1 MICADYARKQDAL
14 TRECLS
20 GYYHGKLN
28 EFLSEQ
34 NYNIGNTYRTCVIK
48 HYEKGLGVGTWG
60 QDKKIIASI
69 FEEYGLAPDFYLK
82 ILIDEINLIK
92 PTVII
97 AMGEFAMRTLTG
109 KEGISKWRGSCI
121 DIEPNLLAKLN
132 CKPRVM
138 IMQHLSIEHIDES
151 QRYILRVDFKKTIE
165 MLSKPH
171 SNLHDYTLIIARN
184 TNDYLRFRSQYPDNP
199 PEITPD
205 IETHH
210 GFITCVGVTFDGKT
224 ACTIPLLGS
233 KVELMEQCRMS
244 NLLARDL
251 QNPLIGKNNQNIGY
265 DKRILQRFG
274 YRVNP
279 IIWDTMLAAHT
290 IAPEYPKNLGFLT
303 SIYTNLPYHKDEGK
317 EFDPSKHSYDQLY
330 EYCGKDTITTKRIRD
345 AQAIDL
351 EEMEMT
357 EFFNDFVMRLFN
369 LYYENDSV
377 GFLIS
382 DQKRSELGAKY
393 EGMINLKIMELN
405 SITDP
410 VRLNLNSPSQIG
422 KWMELME
429 FPVYRH
435 RVDSGFMAVNTDV
448 KSMKKMRSKDP
459 KDWRKCKVPYEQA
472 IRFLNLTLLIR
483 RIEKILEYI
492 SVGVHPCGRVFTGS
506 KIAATTSGR
515 TAAGMTADRD
525 YVWVPDKKST
535 HDPAQSL
542 KNKSLGFNFQTVTK
556 HGFIIEGDDDEDIDE
571 GIIGKDVREMLI
583 ADPNMVIVEIDRS
596 QAEARVVD
604 LLAEDYESLEEY
616 GKLDKHC
623 KVASYVFTD
632 YTYEDIFRLSKIEKT
647 EQGLY
652 MRHAGKQGKHASNLD
667 IGEYMLSDLMNITLK
682 EAKLILTKINAA
694 YPQTKTVFHAQVEEQ
709 VRKTRT
715 MVNPYGRVRRFFK
728 KLDGHGIKVALSWY
742 PQSVISDGTKLAK
755 LKIGDY
761 IDQTKAWLVA
771 ENHDSI
777 TALVKRGYIRQYVS
791 IAKRHLEEEIDFRK
805 GTFFRDYMLKIP
817 AEVSVGRRD
826 WGHMKELKLKKM
838 RIAA

>member
-171 SNLHDYTLIIARN
+171 SSLHDYTLIIARN

-210 GFITCVGVTFDGKT
+210 GFITCVGVTFDGRV

-233 KVELMEQCRMS
+233 KVDLMEQCRMS

-279 IIWDTMLAAHT
+279 VTWDTMLAAHT

-351 EEMEMT
+351 EDMEMT
-357 EFFNDFVMRLFN
+357 EFFNAFVMRLFN

-393 EGMINLKIMELN
+393 EGLVNLKTMELQ

-422 KWMELME
+422 KWMDEML
-429 FPVYRH
+429 FPCYRH

-448 KSMKKMRSKDP
+448 ESMKKMRSKNP
-459 KDWRKCKVPYEQA
+459 VDWKKCKIPYEHA
-472 IRFLNLTLLIR
+472 TRFINLILLIR

-492 SVGVHPCGRVFTGS
+492 TVGLHPHGRVMTNV
-506 KIAATTSGR
+506 KIGATTSGR
-515 TAAGMTADRD
+515 TSNSMTADRD
-525 YVWVPDKKST
+525 YVWVPDKES
-535 HDPAQSL
+535 DIGQGL
-542 KNKSLGFNFQTVTK
+542 KNKSLGFSFQTVTK

-583 ADPNMVIVEIDRS
+583 ADPGMAIVEIDRS

-623 KVASYVFTD
+623 KVASFIFN
-632 YTYEDIFRLSKIEKT
+632 TYSYDDIFRLSKREKT
-647 EQGLY
+647 DEGEY
-652 MRHAGKQGKHASNLD
+652 MRFIGKKGKHATNYDMGDHRLSSMANINLKFA
-667 IGEYMLSDLMNITLK
+667 K
-682 EAKLILTKINAA
+682 EILIKLGKA
-694 YPQTKTVFHAQVEEQ
+694 YPQVKSVFHAQIEEQ
-709 VRKTRT
+709 VRRTRT

-742 PQSVISDGTKLAK
+742 PQSVITDGTKLAM
-755 LKIGDY
+755 LKTRSDMDI
-761 IDQTKAWLVA
+761 TKAWIVA

-777 TALVKRGYIRQYVS
+777 TALVKRDYIRKYVM

-805 GTFFRDYMLKIP
+805 GTFFRDYSLKIP
-817 AEVSVGRRD
+817 VEVSVGRRD

-838 RIAA
+838 RVAA